1 MSKLEVYPLTFKIEG
16 VGEAEGELH
25 RIKAP
30 HTAEEIWYA
39 LPISSRI
46 RSQDNAHAYFQVNFQ
61 VKAEKPTHDVKP
73 GEICY
78 APMSKSVHII
88 YDEVR
93 PYQEMNVVGK
103 ITKGLEIFKE
113 LKLSKLIVVEKRDK

>member
-1 MSKLEVYPLTFKIEG
+1 MSKLEVYPIMFTIEG
-16 VGEAEGELH
+16 VGEAQGDLY

-30 HTAEEIWYA
+30 HSAEEIWYA
-39 LPISSRI
+39 LPLSSRI

-61 VKAEKPTHDVKP
+61 VKAERPTQDVEP
-73 GEICY
+73 GDICY

-88 YDEVR
+88 YDTVR
-93 PYQEMNVVGK
+93 PYQEMNIVGK

-113 LKLSKLIVVEKRDK
+113 LKLSKLIVVEKREK